1 MLVDGKS
8 VLDAAKAGRYGI
20 VAPDFLTLN
29 AARVFVQTA
38 DALKTPILL
47 SFAQGHAGLISLEEA
62 ALVGK
67 YWAEKVATPIVLHL
81 DHGQDF
87 DFLRRAIELGFTS
100 VMLDASMKE
109 MDENIR
115 LTKEVVAYAH
125 TKGVSVE
132 AEIGHVGGASEG
144 VEGATSESVYT
155 TVEEAK
161 AFAEATAVDSLAVSI
176 GTSHGVYKSN
186 KAPELNF
193 TRLRELA
200 AAVPVPLVLHGGSG
214 TGDENLLRTRGH
226 CEAEHLYGFPHG
238 CDGGDQ
244 GGAYRLADRD
254 AEGGGRGNAQGAYA
268 LHQSYFQNIST
279 RAVDFRQL
287 FHSAHKDWNK
297 RQEHQSAWKHIYK
310 NSIKYLL

>member
-29 AARVFVQTA
+29 AARVFAQTA
-38 DALKTPILL
+38 DALRTPILL

-87 DFLRRAIELGFTS
+87 DFLHRAIELGFTS
-100 VMLDASMKE
+100 VMLDASMKD

-125 TKGVSVE
+125 TQGVSVE

-144 VEGATSESVYT
+144 VEGETSESVYT
-155 TVEEAK
+155 TVEEAV
-161 AFAEATAVDSLAVSI
+161 AFVEATGVDSLAVSV

-186 KAPELNF
+186 KTPELNF
-193 TRLRELA
+193 ERLRALA
-200 AAVPVPLVLHGGSG
+200 ATVPVPLVLHGGSG
-214 TGDENLLRTRGH
+214 TGDENLR
-226 CEAEHLYGFPHG
+226 
-238 CDGGDQ
+238 
-244 GGAYRLADRD
+244 
-254 AEGGGRGNAQGAYA
+254 
-268 LHQSYFQNIST
+268 
-279 RAVDFRQL
+279 RAVRDGITKLNVYTDFL
-287 FHSAHKDWNK
+287 VGAMAEIKAAHTDSLIETQKAADEGMRKVLTHYINLISK
-297 RQEHQSAWKHIYK
+297 TS
-310 NSIKYLL
+310 

>member
-1 MLVDGKS
+1 MLVNGKS

-214 TGDENLLRTRGH
+214 TGDENLR
-226 CEAEHLYGFPHG
+226 
-238 CDGGDQ
+238 
-244 GGAYRLADRD
+244 
-254 AEGGGRGNAQGAYA
+254 
-268 LHQSYFQNIST
+268 
-279 RAVDFRQL
+279 RAVREGIAKLNIYTDFL
-287 FHSAHKDWNK
+287 TGAMAEIKAAHTDSLIETQKAADEGMRRVLTHYINLISK
-297 RQEHQSAWKHIYK
+297 I
-310 NSIKYLL
+310 

>member
-67 YWAEKVATPIVLHL
+67 YWAEKVDTPIVLHL

-87 DFLRRAIELGFTS
+87 DFLQRAVELGFTS
-100 VMLDASMKE
+100 VMLDASMKD

-115 LTKEVVAYAH
+115 LTREVVACAH
-125 TKGVSVE
+125 AKGVSVE

-144 VEGATSESVYT
+144 IEGATTDSVYT

-161 AFAEATAVDSLAVSI
+161 TFAAATGVDSLAVSI
-176 GTSHGVYKSN
+176 GTSHGVYAGSRT
-186 KAPELNF
+186 PELNF
-193 TRLRELA
+193 KRLQELA

-214 TGDENLLRTRGH
+214 TGDENL
-226 CEAEHLYGFPHG
+226 C
-238 CDGGDQ
+238 
-244 GGAYRLADRD
+244 
-254 AEGGGRGNAQGAYA
+254 
-268 LHQSYFQNIST
+268 
-279 RAVDFRQL
+279 RAVREGITKLNVYTDFL
-287 FHSAHKDWNK
+287 VGAMA
-297 RQEHQSAWKHIYK
+297 E
-310 NSIKYLL
+310 IKAAEPDSLLELQKASDEGMRKVLTHYIELISKQP

>member
-1 MLVDGKS
+1 MLVDGRS
-8 VLDAAKAGRYGI
+8 VLTAAKAGRYGI

-38 DALKTPILL
+38 DVLKTPILL

-67 YWAEKVATPIVLHL
+67 YWAEKAAVPIVLHL

-87 DFLRRAIELGFTS
+87 DFLQRAIALGFTS
-100 VMLDASMKE
+100 VMLDASMKD

-144 VEGATSESVYT
+144 IEGATSESVYT
-155 TVEEAK
+155 TVAEAVT
-161 AFAEATAVDSLAVSI
+161 FAEATGVDSLAVSI
-176 GTSHGVYKSN
+176 GTAHGVYARN
-186 KAPELNF
+186 RAPELSF
-193 TRLRELA
+193 ERLRELS

-214 TGDENLLRTRGH
+214 TGDENLR
-226 CEAEHLYGFPHG
+226 
-238 CDGGDQ
+238 
-244 GGAYRLADRD
+244 
-254 AEGGGRGNAQGAYA
+254 
-268 LHQSYFQNIST
+268 
-279 RAVDFRQL
+279 RAVREGITKLNVYTDFL
-287 FHSAHKDWNK
+287 VGAM
-297 RQEHQSAWKHIYK
+297 EE
-310 NSIKYLL
+310 IKAVGTDSLIDLQKASDEGMRRVLTHYINLISKTA

>member
-132 AEIGHVGGASEG
+132 ADLRRAVREGIAKLNIYTDFLTGAMAEI
-144 VEGATSESVYT
+144 
-155 TVEEAK
+155 K
-161 AFAEATAVDSLAVSI
+161 AAHTDSLI
-176 GTSHGVYKSN
+176 ETQ
-186 KAPELNF
+186 KAADEGM
-193 TRLRELA
+193 RR
-200 AAVPVPLVLHGGSG
+200 VLTHYI
-214 TGDENLLRTRGH
+214 NL
-226 CEAEHLYGFPHG
+226 
-238 CDGGDQ
+238 
-244 GGAYRLADRD
+244 
-254 AEGGGRGNAQGAYA
+254 
-268 LHQSYFQNIST
+268 IS
-279 RAVDFRQL
+279 
-287 FHSAHKDWNK
+287 K
-297 RQEHQSAWKHIYK
+297 I
-310 NSIKYLL
+310 

>member
-8 VLDAAKAGRYGI
+8 VLTAAKAGHYGI

-38 DALKTPILL
+38 DALGAPILL

-67 YWAEKVATPIVLHL
+67 YWAEKVRTPIVLHL

-125 TKGVSVE
+125 AEGVSVE

-144 VEGATSESVYT
+144 VEGETSESVYT
-155 TVEEAK
+155 TVEEAV
-161 AFAEATAVDSLAVSI
+161 AFVAATGVDSLAVSV

-186 KAPELNF
+186 RTPELNF
-193 TRLRELA
+193 ERLRALA

-214 TGDENLLRTRGH
+214 TGDENLR
-226 CEAEHLYGFPHG
+226 
-238 CDGGDQ
+238 
-244 GGAYRLADRD
+244 
-254 AEGGGRGNAQGAYA
+254 
-268 LHQSYFQNIST
+268 
-279 RAVDFRQL
+279 RAVRDGITKLNIYTDFL
-287 FHSAHKDWNK
+287 VGAMAEIKAAHTDSLIETQKAADEGMRKVLTHYINLISK
-297 RQEHQSAWKHIYK
+297 TV
-310 NSIKYLL
+310 

>member
-1 MLVDGKS
+1 MLIDGKS

-67 YWAEKVATPIVLHL
+67 YWAEKVDTPIVLHL

-87 DFLRRAIELGFTS
+87 DFLQRAVELGFTS
-100 VMLDASMKE
+100 VMLDASMKD

-115 LTKEVVAYAH
+115 LTREVVACAH
-125 TKGVSVE
+125 AKGVSVE

-144 VEGATSESVYT
+144 IEGATTDSVYT

-161 AFAEATAVDSLAVSI
+161 TFAAATGVDSLAVSI
-176 GTSHGVYKSN
+176 GTSHGVYAGSRT
-186 KAPELNF
+186 PELNF
-193 TRLRELA
+193 KRLQELA

-214 TGDENLLRTRGH
+214 TGDENLR
-226 CEAEHLYGFPHG
+226 
-238 CDGGDQ
+238 
-244 GGAYRLADRD
+244 
-254 AEGGGRGNAQGAYA
+254 
-268 LHQSYFQNIST
+268 
-279 RAVDFRQL
+279 RAVREGITKLNVYTDFL
-287 FHSAHKDWNK
+287 VGAMA
-297 RQEHQSAWKHIYK
+297 E
-310 NSIKYLL
+310 IKAAEPDSLVELQKASDEGMRKVLTHYIELISKQP

>member
-29 AARVFVQTA
+29 AARVFAQTA
-38 DALKTPILL
+38 DALRTPILL

-87 DFLRRAIELGFTS
+87 DFLHRAIELGFTS
-100 VMLDASMKE
+100 VMLDASMKD

-125 TKGVSVE
+125 TQGVSVE

-144 VEGATSESVYT
+144 VEGETSESVYT
-155 TVEEAK
+155 TVEEAV
-161 AFAEATAVDSLAVSI
+161 AFVEATGVDSLAVSV

-186 KAPELNF
+186 KTPELNF
-193 TRLRELA
+193 ERLRALA

-214 TGDENLLRTRGH
+214 TGDENLR
-226 CEAEHLYGFPHG
+226 
-238 CDGGDQ
+238 
-244 GGAYRLADRD
+244 
-254 AEGGGRGNAQGAYA
+254 
-268 LHQSYFQNIST
+268 
-279 RAVDFRQL
+279 RAVRDGITKLNVYTDFL
-287 FHSAHKDWNK
+287 VGAMAEIKAAHTD
-297 RQEHQSAWKHIYK
+297 S
-310 NSIKYLL
+310 LLETQKAADEGMRKVLTHYINLISKIA

>member
-38 DALKTPILL
+38 NALKTPILL

-67 YWAEKVATPIVLHL
+67 YWAEKVDTPIVLHL

-87 DFLRRAIELGFTS
+87 DFLQRAVELGFTS
-100 VMLDASMKE
+100 VMLDASMKD

-115 LTKEVVAYAH
+115 LTREVVACAH
-125 TKGVSVE
+125 AKGVSVE

-144 VEGATSESVYT
+144 IEGATTDSVYT

-161 AFAEATAVDSLAVSI
+161 TFAAATGVDSLAVSI
-176 GTSHGVYKSN
+176 GTSHGVYAGSRT
-186 KAPELNF
+186 PELNF
-193 TRLRELA
+193 KRLQELA

-214 TGDENLLRTRGH
+214 TGDENLR
-226 CEAEHLYGFPHG
+226 
-238 CDGGDQ
+238 
-244 GGAYRLADRD
+244 
-254 AEGGGRGNAQGAYA
+254 
-268 LHQSYFQNIST
+268 
-279 RAVDFRQL
+279 RAVREGITKLNVYTDFL
-287 FHSAHKDWNK
+287 VGAMA
-297 RQEHQSAWKHIYK
+297 E
-310 NSIKYLL
+310 IKAAEPDSLVELQKASDEGMRKVLTHYIELISKQP

>member
-29 AARVFVQTA
+29 AARVFAQTA
-38 DALKTPILL
+38 DALRTPILL

-87 DFLRRAIELGFTS
+87 DFLHRAIELGFTS
-100 VMLDASMKE
+100 VMLDASMKD

-125 TKGVSVE
+125 TQGVSVE

-144 VEGATSESVYT
+144 VEGETSESVYT
-155 TVEEAK
+155 TVEEAV
-161 AFAEATAVDSLAVSI
+161 AFVEATGVDSLAVSV
-176 GTSHGVYKSN
+176 GTSHGIYKSN
-186 KAPELNF
+186 KTPELNF
-193 TRLRELA
+193 ERLRALA

-214 TGDENLLRTRGH
+214 TGDENLRCAVRDGITKLNVYTDFLVGAM
-226 CEAEHLYGFPHG
+226 AEIKAAHTDSLIET
-238 CDGGDQ
+238 Q
-244 GGAYRLADRD
+244 KAAD
-254 AEGGGRGNAQGAYA
+254 EGMRKVLTHYIN
-268 LHQSYFQNIST
+268 LISKT
-279 RAVDFRQL
+279 
-287 FHSAHKDWNK
+287 S
-297 RQEHQSAWKHIYK
+297 
-310 NSIKYLL
+310 

>member
-29 AARVFVQTA
+29 PARVFVQTA

-214 TGDENLLRTRGH
+214 TGDENLR
-226 CEAEHLYGFPHG
+226 
-238 CDGGDQ
+238 
-244 GGAYRLADRD
+244 
-254 AEGGGRGNAQGAYA
+254 
-268 LHQSYFQNIST
+268 
-279 RAVDFRQL
+279 RAVREGIAKLNIYTDFL
-287 FHSAHKDWNK
+287 TGAMAEIKAAHTDSLIETQKAADEGMRRVLTHYINLISK
-297 RQEHQSAWKHIYK
+297 I
-310 NSIKYLL
+310 

>member
-67 YWAEKVATPIVLHL
+67 YWAEKVDTPIVLHL
-81 DHGQDF
+81 DHGQNF
-87 DFLRRAIELGFTS
+87 DFLQRAVELGFTS
-100 VMLDASMKE
+100 VMLDASMKD

-115 LTKEVVAYAH
+115 LTREVVACAH
-125 TKGVSVE
+125 AKGVSVE

-144 VEGATSESVYT
+144 IEGATTDSVYT
-155 TVEEAK
+155 MVEEAK
-161 AFAEATAVDSLAVSI
+161 TFAAATGVDSLAVSI
-176 GTSHGVYKSN
+176 GTSHGVYAGSRT
-186 KAPELNF
+186 PELNF
-193 TRLRELA
+193 KRLQELA

-214 TGDENLLRTRGH
+214 TGDENLR
-226 CEAEHLYGFPHG
+226 
-238 CDGGDQ
+238 
-244 GGAYRLADRD
+244 
-254 AEGGGRGNAQGAYA
+254 
-268 LHQSYFQNIST
+268 
-279 RAVDFRQL
+279 RAVREGITKLNVYTDFL
-287 FHSAHKDWNK
+287 VGAMA
-297 RQEHQSAWKHIYK
+297 E
-310 NSIKYLL
+310 IKAAEPDSLVELQKASDEGMRKVLTHYIELISKQP

>member
-161 AFAEATAVDSLAVSI
+161 TFAEATAVDSLAVSI

-186 KAPELNF
+186 KAP
-193 TRLRELA
+193 TRCRRTRSARSARRLGHRRRESA
-200 AAVPVPLVLHGGSG
+200 PR
-214 TGDENLLRTRGH
+214 RTRGH

-238 CDGGDQ
+238 RDGGDQ

-268 LHQSYFQNIST
+268 LHQSYLQNIST
-279 RAVDFRQL
+279 QAVDFRQL

-297 RQEHQSAWKHIYK
+297 
-310 NSIKYLL
+310 

>member
-8 VLDAAKAGRYGI
+8 VLDAAKAGCYGI

-29 AARVFVQTA
+29 AARVFARTA
-38 DALKTPILL
+38 DALRTLILL
-47 SFAQGHAGLISLEEA
+47 SFAQGHVELISLEEA

-87 DFLRRAIELGFTS
+87 DFLHRAIELGFTS
-100 VMLDASMKE
+100 VMLDASMKD

-125 TKGVSVE
+125 TQGVSVE

-144 VEGATSESVYT
+144 VEGETSESVYT
-155 TVEEAK
+155 TVEEAV
-161 AFAEATAVDSLAVSI
+161 AFVEATGVDSLAVSV

-186 KAPELNF
+186 KTPELNF
-193 TRLRELA
+193 ERLRALA

-214 TGDENLLRTRGH
+214 TGDENLR
-226 CEAEHLYGFPHG
+226 
-238 CDGGDQ
+238 
-244 GGAYRLADRD
+244 
-254 AEGGGRGNAQGAYA
+254 
-268 LHQSYFQNIST
+268 
-279 RAVDFRQL
+279 RAVRDGITKLNVYTDFL
-287 FHSAHKDWNK
+287 VGAMAEIKAAHTDSLIETQKAADEGMRKVLTHYINLISK
-297 RQEHQSAWKHIYK
+297 IA
-310 NSIKYLL
+310 

>member
-29 AARVFVQTA
+29 AARVFAQTA
-38 DALKTPILL
+38 DALRTPILL
-47 SFAQGHAGLISLEEA
+47 SFAQGHVELISLEEA

-87 DFLRRAIELGFTS
+87 DFLHRAIELGFTS
-100 VMLDASMKE
+100 VMLDASMKD

-125 TKGVSVE
+125 TQGVSVE

-144 VEGATSESVYT
+144 VEGETSESVYT
-155 TVEEAK
+155 TVEEAV
-161 AFAEATAVDSLAVSI
+161 AFVEATGVDSLAVSV

-186 KAPELNF
+186 KTPELNF
-193 TRLRELA
+193 ERLRALA
-200 AAVPVPLVLHGGSG
+200 ATVPVPLVLHGGSG
-214 TGDENLLRTRGH
+214 TGDENLR
-226 CEAEHLYGFPHG
+226 
-238 CDGGDQ
+238 
-244 GGAYRLADRD
+244 
-254 AEGGGRGNAQGAYA
+254 
-268 LHQSYFQNIST
+268 
-279 RAVDFRQL
+279 RAVRDGITKLNVYTDFL
-287 FHSAHKDWNK
+287 VGAMAEIKAAHTDSLIETQKAADEGMRKVLTHYINLISK
-297 RQEHQSAWKHIYK
+297 TS
-310 NSIKYLL
+310 

>member
-1 MLVDGKS
+1 MLVDGKP
-8 VLDAAKAGRYGI
+8 VLAAAKAGRYGI

-38 DALKTPILL
+38 DTLRTPILL

-87 DFLRRAIELGFTS
+87 DFLHRAIELGFTS
-100 VMLDASMKE
+100 VMLDASMKD
-109 MDENIR
+109 MGENIR

-144 VEGATSESVYT
+144 IEGAMSDSVCT
-155 TVEEAK
+155 TVEEAVT
-161 AFAEATAVDSLAVSI
+161 FAEATGVDSLAVSI
-176 GTSHGVYKSN
+176 GTSHGVYAGNRS
-186 KAPELNF
+186 PELNF
-193 TRLRELA
+193 ERLRQLA

-214 TGDENLLRTRGH
+214 TGDENLR
-226 CEAEHLYGFPHG
+226 
-238 CDGGDQ
+238 
-244 GGAYRLADRD
+244 
-254 AEGGGRGNAQGAYA
+254 
-268 LHQSYFQNIST
+268 
-279 RAVDFRQL
+279 RAVREGITKLNVYTDFL
-287 FHSAHKDWNK
+287 VGAI
-297 RQEHQSAWKHIYK
+297 EE
-310 NSIKYLL
+310 IKAAGTDSLIEVQRASDEGMRRVLTHYINLISKTT

>member
-67 YWAEKVATPIVLHL
+67 YWAEKVDTPIVLHL

-87 DFLRRAIELGFTS
+87 DFLQRAVELGFTS
-100 VMLDASMKE
+100 VMLDASMKD

-115 LTKEVVAYAH
+115 LTREVVACAH
-125 TKGVSVE
+125 AKGVSVE

-144 VEGATSESVYT
+144 IEGATTDSVYT

-161 AFAEATAVDSLAVSI
+161 TFAAATGVDSLAVSI
-176 GTSHGVYKSN
+176 GTSHGVYAGSRT
-186 KAPELNF
+186 PELNF
-193 TRLRELA
+193 KRLQELA

-214 TGDENLLRTRGH
+214 TGDENLR
-226 CEAEHLYGFPHG
+226 
-238 CDGGDQ
+238 
-244 GGAYRLADRD
+244 
-254 AEGGGRGNAQGAYA
+254 
-268 LHQSYFQNIST
+268 
-279 RAVDFRQL
+279 RAVREGITKLNVYTDFL
-287 FHSAHKDWNK
+287 VGAMA
-297 RQEHQSAWKHIYK
+297 E
-310 NSIKYLL
+310 IKAAETDSLVELQRASDEGMRKVLTHYIELISKQP

>member
-161 AFAEATAVDSLAVSI
+161 AFVEATAVDSLAVSI

-214 TGDENLLRTRGH
+214 TGDENLR
-226 CEAEHLYGFPHG
+226 
-238 CDGGDQ
+238 
-244 GGAYRLADRD
+244 
-254 AEGGGRGNAQGAYA
+254 
-268 LHQSYFQNIST
+268 
-279 RAVDFRQL
+279 RAVREGIAKLNIYTDFL
-287 FHSAHKDWNK
+287 TGAMAEIKAAHTDSLIEMQKAADEGMRRVLTHYINLISK
-297 RQEHQSAWKHIYK
+297 I
-310 NSIKYLL
+310 

>member
-8 VLDAAKAGRYGI
+8 VLDAAKARRYGI

-115 LTKEVVAYAH
+115 LTEEVVAYAH

-155 TVEEAK
+155 TVEEART
-161 AFAEATAVDSLAVSI
+161 FAEATAVDSLAVSI

-214 TGDENLLRTRGH
+214 TGDENLR
-226 CEAEHLYGFPHG
+226 
-238 CDGGDQ
+238 
-244 GGAYRLADRD
+244 
-254 AEGGGRGNAQGAYA
+254 
-268 LHQSYFQNIST
+268 
-279 RAVDFRQL
+279 RAVREGIAKLNIYTDFL
-287 FHSAHKDWNK
+287 TGAMAEIKAAHTDSLIETQKAADEGMRRVLTHYINLISK
-297 RQEHQSAWKHIYK
+297 I
-310 NSIKYLL
+310 

>member
-67 YWAEKVATPIVLHL
+67 YWAEKVDTPIVLHL

-87 DFLRRAIELGFTS
+87 DFLQRAVELGFTS
-100 VMLDASMKE
+100 VMLDASMKD

-115 LTKEVVAYAH
+115 LTREVVACAH
-125 TKGVSVE
+125 AKGVSVE

-144 VEGATSESVYT
+144 IEGATTDSVYT

-161 AFAEATAVDSLAVSI
+161 TFAAATGVDSLAVSI
-176 GTSHGVYKSN
+176 GTSHGVYAGSRT
-186 KAPELNF
+186 PELNF
-193 TRLRELA
+193 KRLQELA

-214 TGDENLLRTRGH
+214 TGDENLRRVVREGITKLNVYTDFLVGAM
-226 CEAEHLYGFPHG
+226 AEIK
-238 CDGGDQ
+238 
-244 GGAYRLADRD
+244 A
-254 AEGGGRGNAQGAYA
+254 AETDSLVELQKASDEGMRKVLTHYIE
-268 LHQSYFQNIST
+268 LISK
-279 RAVDFRQL
+279 QP
-287 FHSAHKDWNK
+287 
-297 RQEHQSAWKHIYK
+297 
-310 NSIKYLL
+310 

>member
-8 VLDAAKAGRYGI
+8 VLDAAKVGHYGI

-29 AARVFVQTA
+29 AARVFAETA
-38 DALKTPILL
+38 DALRTPILL

-87 DFLRRAIELGFTS
+87 DFLHRAIELGFTS
-100 VMLDASMKE
+100 VMLDASMKD

-125 TKGVSVE
+125 TQGVSVE

-144 VEGATSESVYT
+144 VEGETSESVYT
-155 TVEEAK
+155 TVEEAVT
-161 AFAEATAVDSLAVSI
+161 FVEATGVDSLAVSV

-186 KAPELNF
+186 KTPELNF
-193 TRLRELA
+193 ERLRALS

-214 TGDENLLRTRGH
+214 TGDENLR
-226 CEAEHLYGFPHG
+226 
-238 CDGGDQ
+238 
-244 GGAYRLADRD
+244 
-254 AEGGGRGNAQGAYA
+254 
-268 LHQSYFQNIST
+268 
-279 RAVDFRQL
+279 RAVRDGITKLNVYTDFL
-287 FHSAHKDWNK
+287 VGAMAEIKAAHTDSLIETQKAADEGMRKVLTHYINLISK
-297 RQEHQSAWKHIYK
+297 IA
-310 NSIKYLL
+310 

>member
-67 YWAEKVATPIVLHL
+67 YWAEKVDTPIVLHL

-87 DFLRRAIELGFTS
+87 DFLQRAVELGFTS
-100 VMLDASMKE
+100 VMLDASMKD

-115 LTKEVVAYAH
+115 LTREVVACAH
-125 TKGVSVE
+125 AKGVSVE

-144 VEGATSESVYT
+144 IEGATTDSVYT

-161 AFAEATAVDSLAVSI
+161 NFAAATGVDSLAVSI
-176 GTSHGVYKSN
+176 GTSHGVYAGSRT
-186 KAPELNF
+186 PELNF
-193 TRLRELA
+193 KRLQELA

-214 TGDENLLRTRGH
+214 TGDENLR
-226 CEAEHLYGFPHG
+226 
-238 CDGGDQ
+238 
-244 GGAYRLADRD
+244 
-254 AEGGGRGNAQGAYA
+254 
-268 LHQSYFQNIST
+268 
-279 RAVDFRQL
+279 RAVREGITKLNVYTDFL
-287 FHSAHKDWNK
+287 VGAMA
-297 RQEHQSAWKHIYK
+297 E
-310 NSIKYLL
+310 IKAAETDSLVELQKASDEGMRKVLTHYIELISKQP

>member
-67 YWAEKVATPIVLHL
+67 YWAEKVDTPIVLHL

-87 DFLRRAIELGFTS
+87 DFLQRAIELGFTS
-100 VMLDASMKE
+100 VMLDASMKD

-115 LTKEVVAYAH
+115 LTREVVACAH
-125 TKGVSVE
+125 AKGVSVE

-144 VEGATSESVYT
+144 IEGATTDSVYT

-161 AFAEATAVDSLAVSI
+161 TFAAATGVDSLAVSI
-176 GTSHGVYKSN
+176 GTSHGVYAGSRT
-186 KAPELNF
+186 PELNF
-193 TRLRELA
+193 KRLQELA

-214 TGDENLLRTRGH
+214 TGDENLR
-226 CEAEHLYGFPHG
+226 
-238 CDGGDQ
+238 
-244 GGAYRLADRD
+244 
-254 AEGGGRGNAQGAYA
+254 
-268 LHQSYFQNIST
+268 
-279 RAVDFRQL
+279 RAVREGITKLNVYTDFL
-287 FHSAHKDWNK
+287 VGAMA
-297 RQEHQSAWKHIYK
+297 E
-310 NSIKYLL
+310 IKAAETDSLVELQRASDEGMRKVLTHYIKLISKQP

>member
-87 DFLRRAIELGFTS
+87 DFLRCAIELGFTS

-161 AFAEATAVDSLAVSI
+161 TFAEATAVDSLAVSI

-214 TGDENLLRTRGH
+214 TGDENLR
-226 CEAEHLYGFPHG
+226 
-238 CDGGDQ
+238 
-244 GGAYRLADRD
+244 
-254 AEGGGRGNAQGAYA
+254 
-268 LHQSYFQNIST
+268 
-279 RAVDFRQL
+279 RAVREGIAKLNIYTDFL
-287 FHSAHKDWNK
+287 TGAMAEIKAAHTDSLIETQKAADEGMRRVLTHYINLISK
-297 RQEHQSAWKHIYK
+297 I
-310 NSIKYLL
+310 

>member
-8 VLDAAKAGRYGI
+8 VLDAAKARRYGI

-214 TGDENLLRTRGH
+214 TGDENLR
-226 CEAEHLYGFPHG
+226 
-238 CDGGDQ
+238 
-244 GGAYRLADRD
+244 
-254 AEGGGRGNAQGAYA
+254 
-268 LHQSYFQNIST
+268 
-279 RAVDFRQL
+279 RAVREGIAKLNIYTDFL
-287 FHSAHKDWNK
+287 TGAMAEIKAAHTDSLIETQKAADEGMRRVLTHYINLISK
-297 RQEHQSAWKHIYK
+297 I
-310 NSIKYLL
+310 

>member
-161 AFAEATAVDSLAVSI
+161 TFAEATAVDSLAVSI

-214 TGDENLLRTRGH
+214 TGDENLR
-226 CEAEHLYGFPHG
+226 
-238 CDGGDQ
+238 
-244 GGAYRLADRD
+244 
-254 AEGGGRGNAQGAYA
+254 
-268 LHQSYFQNIST
+268 
-279 RAVDFRQL
+279 RAVREGIAKLNIYTDFL
-287 FHSAHKDWNK
+287 TGAMA
-297 RQEHQSAWKHIYK
+297 E
-310 NSIKYLL
+310 IKAARTDSLIETQKAADEGMRRVLTHYINLISKI

>member
-29 AARVFVQTA
+29 AARVFAQTA
-38 DALKTPILL
+38 DALRTPILL

-87 DFLRRAIELGFTS
+87 DFLHRAIELGFTS
-100 VMLDASMKE
+100 VMLDASMKD

-125 TKGVSVE
+125 TQGVSVE

-144 VEGATSESVYT
+144 VEGETSESVYT
-155 TVEEAK
+155 TVEEAV
-161 AFAEATAVDSLAVSI
+161 AFVEATGVDSLAVSV

-186 KAPELNF
+186 KTPELNF
-193 TRLRELA
+193 ERLRALA

-214 TGDENLLRTRGH
+214 TGDENLR
-226 CEAEHLYGFPHG
+226 
-238 CDGGDQ
+238 
-244 GGAYRLADRD
+244 
-254 AEGGGRGNAQGAYA
+254 
-268 LHQSYFQNIST
+268 
-279 RAVDFRQL
+279 RAVRDGITKLNVYTDFL
-287 FHSAHKDWNK
+287 VGAMAEIKAAHTDSLIETQKAADEGMRKVLTHYINLISK
-297 RQEHQSAWKHIYK
+297 IA
-310 NSIKYLL
+310 

>member
-8 VLDAAKAGRYGI
+8 VLDAAKEGRYGI

-67 YWAEKVATPIVLHL
+67 YWAEKVDTPIVLHL

-87 DFLRRAIELGFTS
+87 DFLQRAVELGFTS
-100 VMLDASMKE
+100 VMLDASMKD

-115 LTKEVVAYAH
+115 LTREVVACAH
-125 TKGVSVE
+125 AKGVSVE

-144 VEGATSESVYT
+144 IEGATTDSVYT

-161 AFAEATAVDSLAVSI
+161 NFAAATGVDSLAVSI
-176 GTSHGVYKSN
+176 GTSHGVYAGSRT
-186 KAPELNF
+186 PELNF
-193 TRLRELA
+193 KRLQELA

-214 TGDENLLRTRGH
+214 TGDENLR
-226 CEAEHLYGFPHG
+226 
-238 CDGGDQ
+238 
-244 GGAYRLADRD
+244 
-254 AEGGGRGNAQGAYA
+254 
-268 LHQSYFQNIST
+268 
-279 RAVDFRQL
+279 RAVREGITKLNVYTDFL
-287 FHSAHKDWNK
+287 VGAMA
-297 RQEHQSAWKHIYK
+297 E
-310 NSIKYLL
+310 IKAAETDSLVELQKASDEGMRKVLTHYIELISKQP

>member
-67 YWAEKVATPIVLHL
+67 YWAEKVDTPIVLHL

-87 DFLRRAIELGFTS
+87 DFLQRAVELGFTS
-100 VMLDASMKE
+100 VMLDASMKD

-115 LTKEVVAYAH
+115 LTREVVACAH
-125 TKGVSVE
+125 AKGVSVE

-144 VEGATSESVYT
+144 IEGATTDSVYT

-161 AFAEATAVDSLAVSI
+161 TFAAATGVDSLAVSI
-176 GTSHGVYKSN
+176 GTSHGVYAGSRT
-186 KAPELNF
+186 PELNF
-193 TRLRELA
+193 KRLQELA

-214 TGDENLLRTRGH
+214 TGDENLR
-226 CEAEHLYGFPHG
+226 
-238 CDGGDQ
+238 
-244 GGAYRLADRD
+244 
-254 AEGGGRGNAQGAYA
+254 
-268 LHQSYFQNIST
+268 
-279 RAVDFRQL
+279 RAVREGITKLNVYTDFL
-287 FHSAHKDWNK
+287 VGAMA
-297 RQEHQSAWKHIYK
+297 E
-310 NSIKYLL
+310 IKAAEPDSLVELQKASDEGMRKVLTHYIELISKQP

>member
-29 AARVFVQTA
+29 AARVFAQTA
-38 DALKTPILL
+38 DALRTPILL

-87 DFLRRAIELGFTS
+87 DFLHRAIELGFTS
-100 VMLDASMKE
+100 VMLDASMKD

-125 TKGVSVE
+125 TQGVSVE

-144 VEGATSESVYT
+144 VEGETSESVYT
-155 TVEEAK
+155 TVEEAV
-161 AFAEATAVDSLAVSI
+161 AFVEATGVDSLAVSV

-186 KAPELNF
+186 KTPELNF
-193 TRLRELA
+193 ERLRALA

-214 TGDENLLRTRGH
+214 TGDENLR
-226 CEAEHLYGFPHG
+226 
-238 CDGGDQ
+238 
-244 GGAYRLADRD
+244 
-254 AEGGGRGNAQGAYA
+254 
-268 LHQSYFQNIST
+268 
-279 RAVDFRQL
+279 RAVRDGITKLNVYTDFL
-287 FHSAHKDWNK
+287 VGAMAEIKAAHTDSLIETQKAANEGMRK
-297 RQEHQSAWKHIYK
+297 VITHYINLISKIA
-310 NSIKYLL
+310 

>member
-67 YWAEKVATPIVLHL
+67 YWAEKVDTPIVLHL

-87 DFLRRAIELGFTS
+87 DFLQRAIELGFTS
-100 VMLDASMKE
+100 VMLDASMKD

-115 LTKEVVAYAH
+115 LTREVVACAH
-125 TKGVSVE
+125 AKGVSVE

-144 VEGATSESVYT
+144 IEGATTDSVYT

-161 AFAEATAVDSLAVSI
+161 TFAAATGVDSLAVSI
-176 GTSHGVYKSN
+176 GTSHGVYAGSRT
-186 KAPELNF
+186 PELNF
-193 TRLRELA
+193 KRLQELA

-214 TGDENLLRTRGH
+214 TGDENLR
-226 CEAEHLYGFPHG
+226 
-238 CDGGDQ
+238 
-244 GGAYRLADRD
+244 
-254 AEGGGRGNAQGAYA
+254 
-268 LHQSYFQNIST
+268 
-279 RAVDFRQL
+279 RAVREGITKLNVYTDFL
-287 FHSAHKDWNK
+287 VGAMA
-297 RQEHQSAWKHIYK
+297 E
-310 NSIKYLL
+310 IKAAETDSLVELQKASDEGMRKVLTHYIKLISKQP

>member
-29 AARVFVQTA
+29 AVRVFAQTA
-38 DALKTPILL
+38 DALRTPILL

-62 ALVGK
+62 TLVGK

-87 DFLRRAIELGFTS
+87 DFLHRAIELGFTS
-100 VMLDASMKE
+100 VMLDASMKD

-125 TKGVSVE
+125 TQGVSVE

-144 VEGATSESVYT
+144 VEGETSESVYT
-155 TVEEAK
+155 TVEEAV
-161 AFAEATAVDSLAVSI
+161 AFVEATGVDSLAVSV

-186 KAPELNF
+186 KTPELNF
-193 TRLRELA
+193 ERLRALA

-214 TGDENLLRTRGH
+214 TGDENLR
-226 CEAEHLYGFPHG
+226 
-238 CDGGDQ
+238 
-244 GGAYRLADRD
+244 
-254 AEGGGRGNAQGAYA
+254 
-268 LHQSYFQNIST
+268 
-279 RAVDFRQL
+279 RAVRDGITKLNVYTDFL
-287 FHSAHKDWNK
+287 VGAMAEIKAAHTDSLIETQKAADEGMRKVLTHYINLISK
-297 RQEHQSAWKHIYK
+297 IA
-310 NSIKYLL
+310 

>member
-67 YWAEKVATPIVLHL
+67 YWAEKVDTPIVLHL
-81 DHGQDF
+81 DHGQNF
-87 DFLRRAIELGFTS
+87 DFLQRAVELGFTS
-100 VMLDASMKE
+100 VMLDASMKD

-115 LTKEVVAYAH
+115 LTREVVACAH
-125 TKGVSVE
+125 AKGVSVE

-144 VEGATSESVYT
+144 IEGATTDSVYT

-161 AFAEATAVDSLAVSI
+161 TFAAATGVDSLAVSI
-176 GTSHGVYKSN
+176 GTSHGVYAGSRT
-186 KAPELNF
+186 PELNF
-193 TRLRELA
+193 KRLQELA

-214 TGDENLLRTRGH
+214 TGDENLR
-226 CEAEHLYGFPHG
+226 
-238 CDGGDQ
+238 
-244 GGAYRLADRD
+244 
-254 AEGGGRGNAQGAYA
+254 
-268 LHQSYFQNIST
+268 
-279 RAVDFRQL
+279 RAVREGITKLNVYTDFLVGAMAEIKAAEPDSLVELQKASDEGMRKVL
-287 FHSAHKDWNK
+287 TLSLI
-297 RQEHQSAWKHIYK
+297 HI
-310 NSIKYLL
+310 

>member
-8 VLDAAKAGRYGI
+8 VLDAAKAARYGI

-214 TGDENLLRTRGH
+214 TGDENLR
-226 CEAEHLYGFPHG
+226 
-238 CDGGDQ
+238 
-244 GGAYRLADRD
+244 
-254 AEGGGRGNAQGAYA
+254 
-268 LHQSYFQNIST
+268 
-279 RAVDFRQL
+279 RAVREGIAKLNIYTDFL
-287 FHSAHKDWNK
+287 TGAMAEIKAAHTDSLIETQKAADEGMRRVLTHYINLISK
-297 RQEHQSAWKHIYK
+297 I
-310 NSIKYLL
+310 

>member
-29 AARVFVQTA
+29 AARVFAQTA
-38 DALKTPILL
+38 DALRTPILL

-87 DFLRRAIELGFTS
+87 DFLHRAIELGFTS
-100 VMLDASMKE
+100 VMLDASMKD

-144 VEGATSESVYT
+144 IEGAISESVYT
-155 TVEEAK
+155 TVAEAVT
-161 AFAEATAVDSLAVSI
+161 FAEATGVDSLAVSI
-176 GTSHGVYKSN
+176 GTSHGVYARN
-186 KAPELNF
+186 RAPELNF
-193 TRLRELA
+193 ERLRELS

-214 TGDENLLRTRGH
+214 TGDENLR
-226 CEAEHLYGFPHG
+226 
-238 CDGGDQ
+238 
-244 GGAYRLADRD
+244 
-254 AEGGGRGNAQGAYA
+254 
-268 LHQSYFQNIST
+268 
-279 RAVDFRQL
+279 RAVREGITKLNVYTDFL
-287 FHSAHKDWNK
+287 VGAMK
-297 RQEHQSAWKHIYK
+297 E
-310 NSIKYLL
+310 IKAVGTDSLVDLQKASDEGMRRVLTHYINLISKTA